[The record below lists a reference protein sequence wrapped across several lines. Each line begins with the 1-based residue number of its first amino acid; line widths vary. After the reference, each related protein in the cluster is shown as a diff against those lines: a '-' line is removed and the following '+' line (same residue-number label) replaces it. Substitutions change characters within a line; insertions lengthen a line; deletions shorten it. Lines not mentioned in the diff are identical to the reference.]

1 MKIKSRRDLCL
12 TGLKYNSEIQDYQEW
27 CYHVITQTGDLK
39 YNLLYELA
47 AEERIKPDS
56 RLAGLFRML
65 VAEIRLRERE
75 LKEAKEHIEEL
86 ESQIQ
91 FERRSREVVDEEDVF
106 DEDGKVKGYCGA

>member
-1 MKIKSRRDLCL
+1 M
-12 TGLKYNSEIQDYQEW
+12 
-27 CYHVITQTGDLK
+27 ITQTGDLK

-56 RLAGLFRML
+56 RLAGLFRRF

-75 LKEAKEHIEEL
+75 LEEAKGHIEEL
-86 ESQIQ
+86 ETQLQ
-91 FERRSREVVDEEDVF
+91 FERRSREVVDEEDAF

>member
-1 MKIKSRRDLCL
+1 M
-12 TGLKYNSEIQDYQEW
+12 
-27 CYHVITQTGDLK
+27 ITQTGDLK

-75 LKEAKEHIEEL
+75 LKEAKEHIEDL

-91 FERRSREVVDEEDVF
+91 FERWSREVVDEEDAF